1 MTASWDYLEDVRFV
15 LHETSKSKR
24 ASRMSIRQLFPNI
37 RPSSGTTQTSERGHG
52 RVSVRY
58 PRGRAPT
65 LHLRLSEFDINPVM
79 RALRTPNRSPSSI
92 HTHLI
97 PETTQ
102 NISAVGG
109 SKDGYLD
116 AGYPRYRNTPSDVL
130 TSPVTPNS
138 PWTVTGQAP
147 GVSPS
152 SGQTAHP
159 GLSTPTQDEHLHR
172 PTHVRGDTMS
182 STVSNLQIEVMTLSG
197 SPPDPGFVLPIPSR
211 SWGRRNLDL
220 LLASTAQ
227 PVVCDVYLCAANSS
241 GADLRCP
248 PLQGLGHAEDIPADY
263 EHHQIAQATLPV
275 NEDDVTLAT
284 LEPPQLR
291 ELSWISENSDAS
303 SAVIST
309 ATRLTRANT
318 VASVTSVAIRHT
330 PAAVSSDDVRTGQHN
345 TVTNE
350 HLFGNPSLSAA
361 HVGRSRGGMV

>member
-1 MTASWDYLEDVRFV
+1 MTTSWDYLEDVRFV
-15 LHETSKSKR
+15 LQETPKPKR
-24 ASRMSIRQLFPNI
+24 ASRMSIRQFF
-37 RPSSGTTQTSERGHG
+37 RPSSGTTQTSERGHR

-79 RALRTPNRSPSSI
+79 RALRSPNRSPNSI

-102 NISAVGG
+102 TRFTVGE
-109 SKDGYLD
+109 SKGYLD
-116 AGYPRYRNTPSDVL
+116 AGYPRRRNPPSDVF
-130 TSPVTPNS
+130 TSPITPTS

-152 SGQTAHP
+152 IGQTARP
-159 GLSTPTQDEHLHR
+159 RSPTRDEPLHH

-182 STVSNLQIEVMTLSG
+182 STASNLQMEVMTLSG

-227 PVVCDVYLCAANSS
+227 PVVCDVYLRAANSS
-241 GADLRCP
+241 GADLRYS

-263 EHHQIAQATLPV
+263 GHHQIARATLPA
-275 NEDDVTLAT
+275 NEDGVMFPP

-291 ELSWISENSDAS
+291 EPSWISENSDVS

-309 ATRLTRANT
+309 VTKLTRANT
-318 VASVTSVAIRHT
+318 IASVTSVAIRHT
-330 PAAVSSDDVRTGQHN
+330 PATVSSDDVRTEQQN

-350 HLFGNPSLSAA
+350 HLFGNPSLSASV
-361 HVGRSRGGMV
+361 HVGRSGGMV